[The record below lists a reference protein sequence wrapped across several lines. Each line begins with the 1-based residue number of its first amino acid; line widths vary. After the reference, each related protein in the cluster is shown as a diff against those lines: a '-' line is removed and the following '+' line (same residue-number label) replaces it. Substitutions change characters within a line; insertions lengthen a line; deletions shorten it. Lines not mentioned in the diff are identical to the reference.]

1 MSSGLIGEL
10 GRLGILFARILGSLH
25 FRRGQLHDIVVQ
37 CYTVGA
43 RSLPI
48 IAVGGL
54 FVGLVISL
62 QGYRALEVI
71 GASSA
76 LGTAIGIPLYR
87 ELGPVLAAILF
98 CGRAGSSM
106 AAELGLMRATDQI
119 MALSMMAIDPIGKVV
134 APRFV
139 AGFIALP
146 LLTAVFCA
154 FAILGAYLQAVW
166 VLGID
171 SGFFW
176 SALQDS
182 VDLAKDFGQCFTK
195 ATAFGF
201 ACSLIA
207 VHVGYAAEATIEGTS
222 VATTRSVVLGS
233 LLVLFLD
240 FVLGATL
247 Y

>member
-1 MSSGLIGEL
+1 MRKSIQSIGQVGLFLVRIVLSLRFSREQL
-10 GRLGILFARILGSLH
+10 ADIARQIYS
-25 FRRGQLHDIVVQ
+25 
-37 CYTVGA
+37 VGA

-62 QGYRALEVI
+62 QGYRALETI
-71 GASSA
+71 GAGSA
-76 LGTAIGIPLYR
+76 LGTAVGIPLYR

-98 CGRAGSSM
+98 CGRAGSSI

-119 MALSMMAIDPIGKVV
+119 MALSMMAIDPVGKVV

-139 AGFIALP
+139 AGVISVP

-166 VLGID
+166 VLHID

-176 SALQDS
+176 GSLRSS
-182 VDLAKDFGQCFTK
+182 VDLAQDFGQCFTK
-195 ATAFGF
+195 AAFFGVV
-201 ACSLIA
+201 STLLA
-207 VHVGYAAEATIEGTS
+207 VHVGYHSEPTIEGTS
-222 VATTRSVVLGS
+222 IATTQAVVQGS
-233 LLVLFLD
+233 LMVLFLD
-240 FVLGATL
+240 FLLTALL

>member
-1 MSSGLIGEL
+1 MVEIVAGF
-10 GRLGILFARILGSLH
+10 GRLGLFLLRILGSLH
-25 FRRGQLHDIVVQ
+25 LRHGQLADIARQ
-37 CYTVGA
+37 IYTVGA

-62 QGYRALEVI
+62 QGYRALETI
-71 GASSA
+71 GAGSA

-98 CGRAGSSM
+98 CGRAGSSI

-119 MALSMMAIDPIGKVV
+119 TALSMMAIDPVGKVV

-139 AGFIALP
+139 AGVISVP

-154 FAILGAYLQAVW
+154 FAILGGYVQAVW

-171 SGFFW
+171 PGFFW
-176 SALQDS
+176 SSLRNS
-182 VDLAKDFGQCFTK
+182 VDLVDDLGQCFTK
-195 ATAFGF
+195 AAFFGA
-201 ACSLIA
+201 ACTLVA
-207 VHVGYAAEATIEGTS
+207 TYVGYQSEPTIEGTS
-222 VATTRSVVLGS
+222 VATTRAVVHGS

-240 FVLGATL
+240 FILTATL

>member
-1 MSSGLIGEL
+1 MRDTVAGIGRIGLFL
-10 GRLGILFARILGSLH
+10 LRVVLSLRLRHGQAGDIARQI
-25 FRRGQLHDIVVQ
+25 
-37 CYTVGA
+37 YTVGA

-62 QGYRALEVI
+62 QGYRALETI
-71 GASSA
+71 GAGSA

-98 CGRAGSSM
+98 CGRAGSSI

-119 MALSMMAIDPIGKVV
+119 TALSMMAIDPVAKVV

-139 AGFIALP
+139 AGVVSVP

-154 FAILGAYLQAVW
+154 FAILGGYLQAVW

-171 SGFFW
+171 AGFFW
-176 SALQDS
+176 SSLRNS
-182 VDLAKDFGQCFTK
+182 VDLYEDFGQCFTK
-195 ATAFGF
+195 AGFFGV
-201 ACSLIA
+201 ACTLVA
-207 VHVGYAAEATIEGTS
+207 VHVGYHAEPTIEGTS
-222 VATTRSVVLGS
+222 VATTRAVVHGS

-240 FVLGATL
+240 FILTATL

>member
-1 MSSGLIGEL
+1 MTEAISNIGRIGVFFL
-10 GRLGILFARILGSLH
+10 RVLLSLRFNRDQLTDIARQIYS
-25 FRRGQLHDIVVQ
+25 
-37 CYTVGA
+37 VGA

-48 IAVGGL
+48 VAVGGL

-62 QGYRALEVI
+62 QGYRALETI
-71 GASSA
+71 GAGSA

-119 MALSMMAIDPIGKVV
+119 MALSMMAIDPVGKVV
-134 APRFV
+134 APRFI
-139 AGFIALP
+139 AGAISVP

-154 FAILGAYLQAVW
+154 FAILGGYLQAVW

-176 SALQDS
+176 GSLRSS
-182 VDLAKDFGQCFTK
+182 VDFVEDFGQCFTK
-195 ATAFGF
+195 AAFFGV
-201 ACSLIA
+201 ACTLVA
-207 VHVGYAAEATIEGTS
+207 VHVGYHSEPTIEGTS
-222 VATTRSVVLGS
+222 IATTQAVVHGS

-240 FVLGATL
+240 FLLTATL

>member
-1 MSSGLIGEL
+1 MRDTLAGF
-10 GRLGILFARILGSLH
+10 GRLALFLLRVLAALRLTHGQAGDIARQI
-25 FRRGQLHDIVVQ
+25 
-37 CYTVGA
+37 YTVGA

-62 QGYRALEVI
+62 QGYRALETI
-71 GASSA
+71 GAGSA

-98 CGRAGSSM
+98 CGRAGSSI

-119 MALSMMAIDPIGKVV
+119 TALSMMAIDPVAKVV

-139 AGFIALP
+139 AGVVSVP

-154 FAILGAYLQAVW
+154 FAILGGYVQAVW

-171 SGFFW
+171 AGFFW
-176 SALQDS
+176 SSLRNS
-182 VDLAKDFGQCFTK
+182 VDLYEDFGQCFTK
-195 ATAFGF
+195 AGFFGA
-201 ACSLIA
+201 ACTLVA
-207 VHVGYAAEATIEGTS
+207 VHVGYHAEPTIEGTS
-222 VATTRSVVLGS
+222 VATTRAVVHGS

-240 FVLGATL
+240 FILTATL

>member
-1 MSSGLIGEL
+1 MSEL
-10 GRLGILFARILGSLH
+10 LAGFGRLGLFALRILLSLRLTH
-25 FRRGQLHDIVVQ
+25 GQGRDIARQ
-37 CYTVGA
+37 IYTVGA

-62 QGYRALEVI
+62 QGYRALETI
-71 GASSA
+71 GAGSA

-98 CGRAGSSM
+98 CGRAGSSI

-119 MALSMMAIDPIGKVV
+119 TALSMMAIDPVAKVV

-139 AGFIALP
+139 AGVISVP

-154 FAILGAYLQAVW
+154 FAILGGYLQAVW

-171 SGFFW
+171 AGFFW
-176 SALQDS
+176 AALRNS
-182 VDLAKDFGQCFTK
+182 VDLYEDFGQCFTK
-195 ATAFGF
+195 AGFFGA
-201 ACSLIA
+201 ACTLVA
-207 VHVGYAAEATIEGTS
+207 VHVGYHADPTIEGTS
-222 VATTRSVVLGS
+222 VATTRAVVHGS

-240 FVLGATL
+240 FILTATL